1 MLIGIGIF
9 LASAIP
15 MGVLWAVLPHRDYSS
30 TDSYGDTSTLRM
42 PGVPW
47 LVFGALFLIGVNV
60 AFWVW
65 QQSFCVGRKGQT
77 WGKRSMGIKVVD
89 FNDNSK
95 TIGAG
100 RAFGRWFVPY
110 LINSACGFFVFID
123 CLWPLWDKEQQAL
136 HDKMFNSRVV
146 RA

>member
-1 MLIGIGIF
+1 MLIAIGIF
-9 LASAIP
+9 LASAVP
-15 MGVLWAVLPHRDYSS
+15 MGVLWAILPHRDYSS
-30 TDSYGDTSTLRM
+30 TDSYGDTSTWRM
-42 PGVPW
+42 PSVPW

-60 AFWVW
+60 AFHVW
-65 QQSFCVGRKGQT
+65 QQCFCVGRRGQT

-89 FNDNSK
+89 FDDNSK
-95 TIGAG
+95 AIGAG

-136 HDKMFNSRVV
+136 HDKMFHSRVV